1 MTKNRRNAVLSTAA
15 VALVATVM
23 VACGS
28 ADDGAAPRDVSDM
41 IPILAEDRQ
50 PRDTLPDAT
59 FASVVESKDLVP
71 GSSRLLRESDL
82 DRQWVALDSSDNI
95 CLMNELLSTEVDPAV
110 DGGVVGSTCVSPAAF
125 QRQGIRMSTGGADH
139 QTVAAYLVPA
149 DVDLDA
155 MTEAGIEQV
164 EGGTSYAPQLFVV
177 APGGADAAEGVA
189 VERGDGGSFVI
200 ERLR

>member
-1 MTKNRRNAVLSTAA
+1 MTKDRRNLVLSTAG
-15 VALVATVM
+15 VALTATVL

-28 ADDGAAPRDVSDM
+28 SDDGAAPRDVSDM

-50 PRDTLPDAT
+50 TRDTLPDAT
-59 FASVVESKDLVP
+59 FASVVESDDLVP
-71 GSSRLLRESDL
+71 DSSRLLRESDL

-95 CLMNELLSTEVDPAV
+95 CLLNELVSSESDPTVDV
-110 DGGVVGSTCVSPAAF
+110 GVVGSTCVSPSAF
-125 QRQGIRMSTGGADH
+125 QRQGIRVSTGGADH
-139 QTVAAYLVPA
+139 PTVAAYLVPA

>member
-1 MTKNRRNAVLSTAA
+1 MTKTRRNAVLSTTGA
-15 VALVATVM
+15 VLVATVL

-28 ADDGAAPRDVSDM
+28 SDDGSAPSDVSELV
-41 IPILAEDRQ
+41 PILAEDRQ

-59 FASVVESKDLVP
+59 FASVVESEDLVAD
-71 GSSRLLRESDL
+71 SSRLLRESDL
-82 DRQWVALDSSDNI
+82 DRQWVALDASDNI
-95 CLMNELLSTEVDPAV
+95 CLMVELLSAEQDPTV
-110 DGGVVGSTCVSPAAF
+110 DGSTVGSACVSPAAF
-125 QRQGIRMSTGGADH
+125 QRQGLRISTGDADH
-139 QTVAAYLVPA
+139 STVAAYLVPA

-164 EGGTSYAPQLFVV
+164 DGGTSYAPQLFVV

-189 VERGDGGSFVI
+189 VEREDGGSFVI